1 MSTKFTMV
9 LDPEIAKK
17 MSYIGAYYGRS
28 RIKEIEWACKRYIT
42 EFEKTVGKIEFSDEN
57 SNKT

>member
-9 LDPEIAKK
+9 METEIAQK

-42 EFEKTVGKIEFSDEN
+42 EFEKAEGKIELPANEEED
-57 SNKT
+57 K